1 MVDHITQISDCAL
14 CHQSERS
21 IQLKLRAIAKVL
33 FIGMAVASIPGLG
46 SILIA
51 HKREE
56 DRYMLS
62 HEYLVQSIN
71 LANKHRLS
79 DALILASMA
88 TKISPRSRACRAN
101 LLRLRRQAGW
111 SMTSKSLNQRLRVVG
126 FQINY
131 LPGAG

>member
-33 FIGMAVASIPGLG
+33 FIGMAVASIPGVG
-46 SILIA
+46 SMLVA

-56 DRYMLS
+56 DRNTLS

-71 LANKHRLS
+71 LANKQRHS
-79 DALILASMA
+79 DALILANMA

-101 LLRLRRQAGW
+101 LLRLRHESIRSTA
-111 SMTSKSLNQRLRVVG
+111 SKSPN
-126 FQINY
+126 
-131 LPGAG
+131 